1 MYEKIKK
8 FYAMH
13 LYSREQ
19 VWMFVE
25 KEVITQEQFAEI
37 VGDSE

>member
-1 MYEKIKK
+1 
-8 FYAMH
+8 MH